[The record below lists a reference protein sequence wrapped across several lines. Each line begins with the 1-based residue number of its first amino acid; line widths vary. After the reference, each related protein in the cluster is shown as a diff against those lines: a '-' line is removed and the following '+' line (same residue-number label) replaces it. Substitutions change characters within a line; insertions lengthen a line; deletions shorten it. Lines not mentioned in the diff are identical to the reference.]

1 MKQKLQNVIDLLNQM
16 LEENA
21 VPKNVRARIDKTI
34 ILLQKDEESQ
44 IKISKAMHEL
54 EDISNDTNMQSDTR
68 TQIFNIISV
77 LEVA

>member
-1 MKQKLQNVIDLLNQM
+1 M
-16 LEENA
+16 LEDNT

-34 ILLQKDEESQ
+34 LLLQKDEEQ
-44 IKISKAMHEL
+44 KIKVSRAMHEL
-54 EDISNDTNMQSDTR
+54 EEISNDTNMQSDTR

>member
-1 MKQKLQNVIDLLNQM
+1 MKRQLQNVIDLLQQM
-16 LEENA
+16 LEENI

-34 ILLQKDEESQ
+34 ILLQKDEEQ
-44 IKISKAMHEL
+44 KIKVSRAMHEL
-54 EDISNDTNMQSDTR
+54 EEISNDTNMQSDTR

>member
-1 MKQKLQNVIDLLNQM
+1 M
-16 LEENA
+16 LEDNPM
-21 VPKNVRARIDKTI
+21 PKNIRAKIDKTI
-34 ILLQKDEESQ
+34 ELLQKDEEHKT
-44 IKISKAMHEL
+44 KISKAMHEL

>member
-1 MKQKLQNVIDLLNQM
+1 MKRQLQNVIDLLQQM
-16 LEENA
+16 LEDNT

-34 ILLQKDEESQ
+34 LLLQKDEEQ
-44 IKISKAMHEL
+44 KIKVSRAMHEL
-54 EDISNDTNMQSDTR
+54 EEISNDTNMQSDTR